1 MAYLEVI
8 FINFKC
14 CYVNEMNS
22 LLQSLSLFLKK
33 PSKKKKRPSIY
44 YSILLPW

>member
-22 LLQSLSLFLKK
+22 VAKFIFIFKK
-33 PSKKKKRPSIY
+33 AI
-44 YSILLPW
+44 